1 MTTFCKIRLYETVG
15 GRYIDISDSIQGPVL
30 KYVENHGVTGTVKV
44 VNDLSSGNRNLL
56 SPSCSRWSSG
66 TGAIK
71 TGMFLQIYKDS
82 VSATN
87 QLGVFIIT
95 ELSPDD
101 GVISLTFG
109 DSVQLLRATG
119 ADYYRNHYSGVQ
131 QHNDEDAY
139 GGWDASANKL
149 YLTKPAGVT
158 LRAEN
163 GDVKWAVSGTE
174 TRSNQNNK
182 STLFGDSDGYMYFAF
197 TCPFDRLISVTIDGD
212 TRLIGRVRLILDSP
226 SGQVLASKNFLG
238 MAYPE
243 ADRTLTATGYPVVAG
258 RTIILFIDQFVRQGV
273 SDIKTAADSA
283 STYHYFNR
291 WTDESGRT
299 VESGTEASTNFKGI
313 IRGAVYKYATS
324 GEVDPSDSSKYFIT
338 GIETVSTIDSSLGI
352 PAFLGRARITYL
364 TTEGGVPMSDV
375 FDSICKAASF
385 DCTKV
390 SSARNVGVFRCG
402 GDQYHNYLLALA
414 DMDEPSGS
422 YSGRQHCFSADR
434 TAWGRIHLGYRH
446 IAADASTATLYYA
459 GDGSPGSG
467 AIPMMR
473 FAPMMTMR
481 YRPCLAVTKGTKDD
495 GTPIIL
501 AMRDPAVAVGS
512 ATTTVDSSITTIED
526 AALASYS
533 AIITNRSKDWE
544 GEVTLSGCYLDFM
557 KDSGTYIGGVPVR
570 INDSRYGM
578 AGYAARIKQVR
589 IDFGQQTT
597 ALTLNNFSEMYANAI
612 IDSTKMAYNA
622 GSMAVE
628 ASSSDLFTRQYVS
641 LVTTA
646 KVGSG
651 AQTISI
657 FGSGSSA
664 IASAP
669 ADILRV
675 PELGVCVLSAY
686 FPRGIGTV
694 TAKYG
699 IQKVRVGST
708 DIAIPVDRRPDKY
721 SNQSLIVNVQM
732 NL

>member
-1 MTTFCKIRLYETVG
+1 MTTFCKIRLYESVG
-15 GRYIDISDSIQGPVL
+15 GRYIDISDMIQGPVL

-44 VNDLSSGNRNLL
+44 VNDLSSASRNLL

-66 TGAIK
+66 TGAVK
-71 TGMFLQIYKDS
+71 TGMFLQIYKES
-82 VSATN
+82 ISAAN

-119 ADYYRNHYSGVQ
+119 ADYYRNHYSGVH

-163 GDVKWAVSGTE
+163 GDVKWAVGAVE
-174 TRSNQNNK
+174 TRDQEVSK
-182 STLFGDSDGYMYFAF
+182 ITRFGEEGHIYFAF
-197 TCPFDRLISVTIDGD
+197 TCPLDRIFSITFYRKSALKC
-212 TRLIGRVRLILDSP
+212 RVRIILDSP
-226 SGQVLASKNFLG
+226 NGPVIASKTYAESTYSSL
-238 MAYPE
+238 E
-243 ADRTLTATGYPVVAG
+243 EE
-258 RTIILFIDQFVRQGV
+258 RTIDVTSYLSTKNRTILFYIDQATSFIEGVR
-273 SDIKTAADSA
+273 TAADSD
-283 STYHYFNR
+283 STYFFFNR
-291 WTDESGRT
+291 WDGGNDIAT
-299 VESGTEASTNFKGI
+299 GTEESTNIKGV
-313 IRGAVYKYATS
+313 IRGAIYKYATS
-324 GEVDPSDSSKYFIT
+324 GEVDPFDSSKYFIT
-338 GIETVSTIDSSLGI
+338 GIETVSTIDSSLGT
-352 PAFLGRARITYL
+352 PAFSGRARITYL
-364 TTEGGVPMSDV
+364 TTDGGVPMSDI
-375 FDSICKAASF
+375 FDSICRAASF

-446 IAADASTATLYYA
+446 IAADASAATLYYA

-512 ATTTVDSSITTIED
+512 ATTTVDGSITTIED

-557 KDSGTYIGGVPVR
+557 KESGTYIGGVPVR
-570 INDSRYGM
+570 IHDSRYGM

-708 DIAIPVDRRPDKY
+708 DIAIPIDRRPDKY